1 VAFGSTD
8 FVSIQ
13 LAKHAAEFL
22 GQDKTRELEFSFFSL
37 PLISVFSLSFLELSC
52 KDQGLYRDRNLAAKT
67 LFSRAET
74 LPSSLMMESPV
85 LFEGVAL
92 SPDIKKAFTESYPK
106 HMLSEVE
113 TKCLP
118 PAINGESMICESN
131 EVEAEVAVVALSTLE
146 TVKGYMQPAS
156 TIEVP
161 TPLAVVL
168 CNTKLLAV
176 QVGQKFKNLSKYS
189 NIIPL
194 TLCAT
199 VSLQVHRR
207 LLQSIQK
214 PVHIVIGTPSR
225 ILQLCKEG
233 LMSMAELKQ
242 FIMINAD
249 KALEDLDMRT
259 NIQQIFTSS
268 PKNKQ
273 VMLFGSQMKS
283 QTKKVCFK
291 FMKEDPFLYSDFS
304 DTATESV
311 EIDIMN

>member
-22 GQDKTRELEFSFFSL
+22 GQDKTRELSL
-37 PLISVFSLSFLELSC
+37 QLSSVFSIFSFLELSC
-52 KDQGLYRDRNLAAKT
+52 TDQGCISIATAAKT

-74 LPSSLMMESPV
+74 SPFSSSLMMESPV

-113 TKCLP
+113 KKCLP

-207 LLQSIQK
+207 LLQSVQK
-214 PVHIVIGTPSR
+214 PVHVVIGTPSR

-273 VMLFGSQMKS
+273 VMLFGSQMQS